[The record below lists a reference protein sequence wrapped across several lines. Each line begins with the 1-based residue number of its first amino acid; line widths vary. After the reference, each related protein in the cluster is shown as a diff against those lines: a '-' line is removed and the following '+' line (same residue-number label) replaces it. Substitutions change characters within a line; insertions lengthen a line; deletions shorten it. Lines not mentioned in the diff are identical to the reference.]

1 MKRYWIVLLCCLPV
15 VALADVSLQVTKG
28 VHGALP
34 IGVEHFVAQGS
45 VKTGD
50 LSSIIADDLEN
61 SGQFDVMRVDGK
73 APATDIFWQQEK
85 VNAVLRGQVS
95 AQGNNQY
102 QVEYV
107 LTAAYTNPSEKA
119 QDNQAAFG
127 VDSGTVLAEGQFL
140 VSQADLRTTA
150 HRISNQIYQK
160 LLGEKGPFLSRL
172 AFVSVKHLD
181 GNRVQFQLMVSD
193 YDGQNASIVYTSP
206 EPILTPAWS
215 PDGSSLVF
223 VAYNL
228 GRSAVYLDDLKNKSL
243 RVLTQFPGVNIAPRF
258 SADGKTVYMSLARE
272 AGVNIYALN
281 LASGA
286 LAAVTQG
293 LSVKTSAV
301 PLNAQS
307 FYLTSTSG
315 GSPQVYRCNS
325 ATQAFSRVSFDGDAT
340 MAPDYRA
347 GTLVYLQ
354 RNGSDYQIMRFK
366 GGESES
372 VSAKGQIF
380 PGTLSPNA
388 HMMVYGR
395 MINGQRRLVL
405 TSLDSAHQVLLPA
418 LDGDLRYPV
427 WSWS

>member
-1 MKRYWIVLLCCLPV
+1 MRRYWILLLCCLPV
-15 VALADVSLQVTKG
+15 LALADVNLQVTKG

-34 IGVEHFVAQGS
+34 IGVEHFVVQGS
-45 VKTGD
+45 AKATD
-50 LSSIIADDLEN
+50 LSSIVADDLEN
-61 SGQFDVMRVDGK
+61 SGQFDVMRADGK
-73 APATDIFWQQEK
+73 TATTDAFWQQEK
-85 VNAVLRGQVS
+85 VDAVLRGQVN

-102 QVEYV
+102 QVQYV
-107 LTAAYTNPSEKA
+107 LTATYANPGEKA
-119 QDNQAAFG
+119 QDNQVAFG

-172 AFVSVKHLD
+172 AFVSVKHLQGD
-181 GNRVQFQLMVSD
+181 QVQFQLMVSD
-193 YDGQNASIVYTSP
+193 YDGQNASVVYTSP

-215 PDGSSLVF
+215 PGGGHLAF

-258 SADGKTVYMSLARE
+258 SGDGKTLYVSLARD
-272 AGVNIYALN
+272 AGVNVYALN

-286 LAAVTQG
+286 LTPLTKG
-293 LSVKTSAV
+293 LSITTSAV
-301 PLNAQS
+301 PVNAQS
-307 FYLTSTSG
+307 FYLSSTSG
-315 GSPQVYRCNS
+315 GAPQVYAYNS
-325 ATQAFSRVSFDGDAT
+325 ATRVFSRVSFNGDAT

-354 RNGSDYQIMRFK
+354 QNGSDYQIMRLK
-366 GGESES
+366 GNETES

-388 HMMVYGR
+388 HMMIYGR
-395 MINGQRRLVL
+395 MVNGQRRLVL
-405 TSLDSAHQVLLPA
+405 ASLNSARQVLLPA
-418 LDGDLRYPV
+418 LDGDVRYPA
-427 WSWS
+427 WSW